1 MRHSAMTTSNS
12 KDRAKQVMPKGFR
25 LKQGELQVAIRF
37 QEAMFERI
45 KQRALQENKTFSEMV
60 VELCA
65 IGLFDL
71 EESDSHEQAA

>member
-1 MRHSAMTTSNS
+1 MTTSAS

-37 QEAMFERI
+37 QEVMFERV

>member
-1 MRHSAMTTSNS
+1 MTTNNSNS

-37 QEAMFERI
+37 QEVMFERV

-60 VELCA
+60 VELCG